1 MGLSFKKADHSDIP
15 KLKKLWAVTFNE
27 KQQAVDL
34 FFNKNFE
41 NLSAYCVYNGNLTV
55 SALYL
60 VHGYLNG
67 QKAHYLCGAST
78 LQLYR
83 KRGIMGK
90 LIEYALYDAR
100 KNGDVYSLL
109 FPANDKLYSFYGRFG
124 YIADCTAK
132 RLSISRRQL
141 ESLEYDGINSDLPY
155 DYEQLQLKC
164 FKKDFLLQ
172 NNKFV
177 EFAAEYYAFYG
188 VKAVRGK
195 GCFALY
201 EDYDD
206 CADVFYSAY
215 ADFSELKTLLLKS
228 TNARRF
234 VFTGKA
240 DNGVFKDS
248 KTQKFG
254 MIKSLDGC
262 HKIPQDVFI
271 GITLN

>member
-1 MGLSFKKADHSDIP
+1 MSLSFKKADHSDIP
-15 KLKKLWAVTFNE
+15 KLKKLWIVTFNE

-41 NLSAYCVYNGNLTV
+41 NLSAYC
-55 SALYL
+55 
-60 VHGYLNG
+60 
-67 QKAHYLCGAST
+67 
-78 LQLYR
+78 
-83 KRGIMGK
+83 
-90 LIEYALYDAR
+90 ALYDSR

-155 DYEQLQLKC
+155 NYEQLQLKC

-177 EFAAEYYAFYG
+177 EFAAEYYAAYG

-201 EDYDD
+201 EEYDD

-254 MIKSLDGC
+254 MIKSLGGC